1 MKIFC
6 RLCIL
11 GCLLTALMLCAGC
24 WGSSSADESEGA
36 VAKAEAGPNLGANV
50 EGRPIVIG
58 YSNWAGWWPWYIAEK
73 EGLFE
78 KHGLDV
84 ELRWYDNYLESMESF
99 AAGEIDGNTQT
110 LNDTV
115 SFAVDAV
122 NGEVAV
128 LVTDN
133 SAGDDKIIVTADIQ
147 SVNDLVG
154 KKIGL
159 EEGVVEDFLLT
170 LALLEA
176 GLRRS
181 DVEIA
186 NMETGAA
193 AAAFASGEFDGV
205 GTFPPFGLVAL
216 KRQGSHELI
225 TSANYPGAIPDLLV
239 VSQTLIDKRPED
251 VQKLIDV
258 WFDVIGFMKVDS
270 KRAQTL
276 MAERAGV
283 TLDEV
288 QLFEGGVR
296 FFSVQDNLNAFA
308 SGNDMT
314 HLPFAAEQMAQFM
327 VAVGFIPK
335 TPADF
340 NALFDDRFVQA
351 YSDSLAH

>member
-1 MKIFC
+1 MKNFN
-6 RLCIL
+6 RLGVL
-11 GCLLTALMLCAGC
+11 ACLLATLVLCAGC
-24 WGSSSADESEGA
+24 WGSSSADEADGA
-36 VAKAEAGPNLGANV
+36 VAKAEAGPNPGADV

-73 EGLFE
+73 EGFFE

-84 ELRWYDNYLESMESF
+84 KLRWYDNYLESMEAF
-99 AAGEIDGNTQT
+99 AAGELDGNTQT

-115 SFAVDAV
+115 SFAADAA

-154 KKIGL
+154 KKVGL

-181 DVEIA
+181 DVEIV

-193 AAAFASGEFDGV
+193 AAAFAGGEFDGV

-216 KRQGSHELI
+216 KREGSHELV

-258 WFDVIGFMKVDS
+258 WFDVLGFMKVDS
-270 KRAQTL
+270 KRSEAL

-283 TLDEV
+283 SVEEV

-296 FFSVQDNLNAFA
+296 FFSIQDNLNAFA
-308 SGNDMT
+308 PGEDMV
-314 HLPFAAEQMAQFM
+314 HMSFAANQMAQFM
-327 VAVGFIPK
+327 VAVGFIPAA
-335 TPADF
+335 PADF
-340 NALFDDRFVQA
+340 SVLFDDRFIKV
-351 YSDSLAH
+351 YSDSLNH